1 MAHTYPARSKASLSK
16 QLANFTNSTAGLD
29 LTLRLVHALVLI
41 GAELNL
47 DNATVTKCA
56 IAASQLALARR
67 YLRFFCFLDFFQNVQ
82 DLLAGG
88 SAAGTMMMMLEV
100 VESSCL
106 GLYFLLEDL
115 TMLHDMNIYLVSWY
129 MPVLLE
135 ANKFWFYA
143 ICISIART
151 SKELV
156 LGSAGPS
163 TTSGTSGTDEK
174 KQEKTKEVAPA
185 KPAPSTLSLLNRI
198 VIDSLDLTLP
208 GSFLGW
214 IPLETLGI
222 GMAML
227 VSTVL
232 VWPTAWAKAQQ

>member
-1 MAHTYPARSKASLSK
+1 MVASNPVGRRESLPK
-16 QLANFTNSTAGLD
+16 QFANFVNSTGGLD

-41 GAELNL
+41 AAELNL

-67 YLRFFCFLDFFQNVQ
+67 YLRFFCFLDCFQKVQ
-82 DLLAGG
+82 DVLAGN
-88 SAAGTMMMMLEV
+88 STAGAMDMIMDA
-100 VESSCL
+100 VESTCL
-106 GLYFLLEDL
+106 GLFFVLEDL
-115 TMLHDMNIYLVSWY
+115 TMLHDMNIFLVSWY

-143 ICISIART
+143 ICISIAKT
-151 SKELV
+151 IKELLV
-156 LGSAGPS
+156 GSP
-163 TTSGTSGTDEK
+163 TTVIQNGSSETDEK
-174 KQEKTKEVAPA
+174 KRASENSPSVKTAS
-185 KPAPSTLSLLNRI
+185 STLSLLNRLF
-198 VIDSLDLTLP
+198 VDSLDLTLP

-214 IPLETLGI
+214 IPLEMLGI

-227 VSTVL
+227 MSTIF

>member
-1 MAHTYPARSKASLSK
+1 MVSSNSAARRDPLLK
-16 QLANFTNSTAGLD
+16 QFANFINSTGGLD

-41 GAELNL
+41 AAELDL

-67 YLRFFCFLDFFQNVQ
+67 YLRFFCFLDCFQKVQ
-82 DLLAGG
+82 DTLAGK
-88 SAAGTMMMMLEV
+88 STAGAVDMILDAVQFT
-100 VESSCL
+100 CL
-106 GLYFLLEDL
+106 GLFFALEDL
-115 TMLHDMNIYLVSWY
+115 TMLHDMNIFLVPWY

-143 ICISIART
+143 ICISIT
-151 SKELV
+151 KTVKELL
-156 LGSAGPS
+156 LGSTTAGIQNGLS
-163 TTSGTSGTDEK
+163 ETDEK
-174 KQEKTKEVAPA
+174 KMTSEKSPSVK
-185 KPAPSTLSLLNRI
+185 KGPSTLSLLNRLF
-198 VIDSLDLTLP
+198 VDSLDLTLP

-214 IPLETLGI
+214 IPLEMLGI

-227 VSTVL
+227 MSTIF